1 MEQEQAPKSK
11 HRPKPPP
18 ILLFLLLIAILGGAG
33 YWYFSNNPAAWQQTL
48 LDFGLVTEAD
58 LDARLT
64 ASGFIE
70 LNQVDIAAEVNGRIQ
85 TITVEEGDPVTAG
98 QVLVTL
104 DDALIEAQLEQAR
117 AQIALAEARLAQLK
131 AGVPPEQI
139 AVAEAAVRMA
149 EAQRDAAYQAWQDA
163 ILLRDNPQELDA
175 QIDAAAKQLHILEL
189 QSQQATLLRQAVELK
204 ESLGKQFWEI
214 AQQGQDFRVTIPGLG
229 SKTFHVD
236 FPEGEKQQA
245 SVEWNLATME
255 LWQAWTNYNNI
266 QAAYQ
271 STLNT
276 LNTLRQLR
284 DNPLEAETRV
294 IQAEADYRAKKAA
307 VPVAQANVDLLRAG
321 PKPEQIE
328 ALEAQVRQAQAQVES
343 LNVQRQKLT
352 LTAPMDGQVVE
363 RIAHPGE
370 VAMPGAALLTVA
382 NPGKVTLTVF
392 VPESDYGRLRENQAV
407 EVTVDSFPGQV
418 FRGTI
423 THISDEAE
431 FTPKNV
437 QTREERVS
445 TVYAIKITLPN
456 PDGRLKPGMPAD
468 VVFVEA
474 LQP

>member
-1 MEQEQAPKSK
+1 MK
-11 HRPKPPP
+11 RKPPP
-18 ILLFLLLIAILGGAG
+18 ILIFLLLVAILGGAG

-48 LDFGLVTEAD
+48 LDFGLLSEAD

-70 LNQVDIAAEVNGRIQ
+70 LNQVDIAAEVGGRIQ
-85 TITVEEGDPVTAG
+85 TLTVDKGDPVTAG

-104 DDALIEAQLEQAR
+104 DDALIVAQMEQAY
-117 AQIALAEARLAQLK
+117 AQIALAEAQLTQLQ

-175 QIDAAAKQLHILEL
+175 QIDAAAKQLAILDL
-189 QSQQATLLRQAVELK
+189 QARQATLLREAVELK

-214 AQQGQDFRVTIPGLG
+214 AQRGQDFRITIPGLG
-229 SKTFHVD
+229 SQTIHVD

-266 QAAYQ
+266 QTTYR

-294 IQAEADYRAKKAA
+294 IQAEADYRAKEAA
-307 VPVAQANVDLLRAG
+307 ITVAQANVDLLRAG
-321 PKPEQIE
+321 PTQEQL
-328 ALEAQVRQAQAQVES
+328 AVLEAQIRQAQAQIES
-343 LNVQRQKLT
+343 LNIQRQKLT
-352 LTAPMDGQVVE
+352 LTAPIDGQVVE
-363 RIAHPGE
+363 RVAHPGE
-370 VAMPGAALLTVA
+370 VAMPGTVLLTVA
-382 NPGKVTLTVF
+382 NPDQVTLTVF
-392 VPESDYGRLRENQAV
+392 VPESDYGRLRQNQTV
-407 EVTVDSFPGQV
+407 EVTVDSFPGQT
-418 FRGTI
+418 FDGTI
-423 THISDEAE
+423 TYISDEAE